1 MCHKHNYTGK
11 QANLDYLVIV
21 INLNHFS
28 ITSIEIE
35 TFRTLLFW
43 VLSTHLFYIAMCR
56 LGLLHVGHSRAR
68 QARSPKY
75 LRHTIGTRTLLSQL
89 VTDRGLPYM
98 GGQNSLAL
106 S

>member
-35 TFRTLLFW
+35 TFRTLLF
-43 VLSTHLFYIAMCR
+43 
-56 LGLLHVGHSRAR
+56 
-68 QARSPKY
+68 
-75 LRHTIGTRTLLSQL
+75 
-89 VTDRGLPYM
+89 
-98 GGQNSLAL
+98 
-106 S
+106 